1 MGFQDSRDSHE
12 SFYPRFYHRLGVRT
26 GRRSLMQLV
35 IGTKDYGKLGRYVLR
50 VLAQLYA
57 GPN

>member
-1 MGFQDSRDSHE
+1 
-12 SFYPRFYHRLGVRT
+12 
-26 GRRSLMQLV
+26 MQLV